1 MNIFRPAQPY
11 LNALQLTLKS
21 VMLIG
26 LSPHWIDQANQV
38 AASCSAATDYPLLA
52 NMADKVYFL
61 NGGESK
67 VGWPD

>member
-1 MNIFRPAQPY
+1 M
-11 LNALQLTLKS
+11 LT
-21 VMLIG
+21 G
-26 LSPHWIDQANQV
+26 LSLHWIDQANQV
-38 AASCSAATDYPLLA
+38 ATSCSAATDYPLLA